1 MELTLLRKIFTERST
16 IGEIVLDGRIL
27 STIEDKDRGL
37 TQDMTLSQVQKIKVY
52 GKTCIP
58 YGRYK
63 VVITKSNRF
72 SAKKGKPVFTPQ
84 LVGVTG
90 FDGIRIHIA
99 NWAEQLEGCIAPGL
113 RSGMDCV
120 IDSTKAYNII
130 LDKISLAIRAGE
142 DVYINISK

>member
-1 MELTLLRKIFTERST
+1 MELHLQRKKFTERST

-27 STIEDKDRGL
+27 SVIEDHDRGL
-37 TQDMTLSQVQKIKVY
+37 TQDMTLEQVQKIKVY

-63 VVITKSNRF
+63 VVITKSPRF
-72 SAKKGKPVFTPQ
+72 SSKKGKPVFTPQ
-84 LVGVTG
+84 LIGVTG

-99 NWAEQLEGCIAPGL
+99 NWAEQLEGCLAPGL
-113 RSGMDCV
+113 RAGQDCV
-120 IDSTKAYNII
+120 VDSSKAYNIV

-142 DVYINISK
+142 DVYINITK

>member
-16 IGEIVLDGRIL
+16 IGEIVLDGRIFY
-27 STIEDKDRGL
+27 TIEDKDRGL

-113 RSGMDCV
+113 RAGMDCV

-142 DVYINISK
+142 DVYINITK

>member
-1 MELTLLRKIFTERST
+1 MELTLLRKIFTDRST
-16 IGEIVLDGRIL
+16 IGEIVLDGRIF
-27 STIEDKDRGL
+27 STIEDHDRGL
-37 TQDMTLSQVQKIKVY
+37 TQSMSVAEVQKIKVY

-63 VVITKSNRF
+63 VVITKSPRF

-120 IDSTKAYNII
+120 IDSSKAYNYI

-142 DVYINISK
+142 DVYINIRK